1 MAWVTCPHC
10 GFTQIPAARCLKC
23 KKAIDRARGSEP
35 AAAPP
40 GGTTTTGGAGPAAP
54 ARLWGIGTIPRV
66 YLLGFAALALAI
78 ITGVLVWGSRAA
90 VTTDLGPPPTS
101 TTPEPWSLDLTGRWQ
116 GRLTTTIAG
125 TPSRPALRELFIE
138 TDRSGNVIAA
148 GVTLTDPGRGGAG
161 AGYLTVPDG
170 GRRVRDLAA
179 VLIGSPGSAPLTLD
193 FIPYA
198 PWVPQRE
205 RTWRA
210 VEGLRRT
217 PDETTYLLLES
228 REPDY
233 LIQAGVNASGFLS
246 YLYLSPAYAFGRGT
260 DALSKVIHPGTESS
274 LRGFRNLV
282 WDLSGSADFVG
293 MQVTATIS
301 GPAGQADRIVLR
313 RQ

>member
-23 KKAIDRARGSEP
+23 KKGLDRLREGE
-35 AAAPP
+35 
-40 GGTTTTGGAGPAAP
+40 PAAP
-54 ARLWGIGTIPRV
+54 AGAATGANPSAATGLPGLGSIPRA

-78 ITGVLVWGSRAA
+78 ITGVLVWGSSTA
-90 VTTDLGPPPTS
+90 VTADLGPPPVS
-101 TTPEPWSLDLTGRWQ
+101 TTPEPWTLDLTGRWQ
-116 GRLTTTIAG
+116 GKIATTIAG
-125 TPSRPALRELFIE
+125 TPSRPALREMFVE
-138 TDRSGNVIAA
+138 TDRSGNVVGA

-170 GRRVRDLAA
+170 GRRVRELAA
-179 VLIGSPGSAPLTLD
+179 ALIASPAGASLTLD

-198 PWVPQRE
+198 PWVPR
-205 RTWRA
+205 RDRSWRA

-217 PDETTYLLLES
+217 PDETAYLLLES

-233 LIQAGVNASGFLS
+233 LIQAGVNATGFLS
-246 YLYLSPAYAFGRGT
+246 YLYLSPAYASGRGT
-260 DALSKVIHPGTESS
+260 DALSKVIHPGPESS

-282 WDLSGSADFVG
+282 WDLSGSADFVTL
-293 MQVTATIS
+293 QVTATIS
-301 GPAGQADRIVLR
+301 GPAGSPDRITLR

>member
-23 KKAIDRARGSEP
+23 KKAIDRARTGESGPGPTGS
-35 AAAPP
+35 
-40 GGTTTTGGAGPAAP
+40 AGPANPEPTP
-54 ARLWGIGTIPRV
+54 ALGGLAAVPRV

-90 VTTDLGPPPTS
+90 VTTDLVPPPS
-101 TTPEPWSLDLTGRWQ
+101 SATPEPWSLDLTGRWQ
-116 GRLTTTIAG
+116 GRITTTIPG
-125 TPSRPALRELFIE
+125 TPSRPALREIFVE
-138 TDRSGNVIAA
+138 TDRSGDVVGA

-170 GRRVRDLAA
+170 GRRVRELAA
-179 VLIGSPGSAPLTLD
+179 VLGASPAGASLTLD

-198 PWVPQRE
+198 PWVPQRD

-210 VEGLRRT
+210 VEGLRKI

-228 REPDY
+228 RETDY
-233 LIQAGVNASGFLS
+233 LIQAGVNATGFLS
-246 YLYLSPAYAFGRGT
+246 YIYLSPAYASGRGT
-260 DALSKVIHPGTESS
+260 DVLSKVIHPGPDSS

-282 WDLSGSADFVG
+282 WDLSGSANFVSL
-293 MQVTATIS
+293 QVTATIS
-301 GPAGQADRIVLR
+301 GPAGSPDRLLLR
-313 RQ
+313 RP

>member
-10 GFTQIPAARCLKC
+10 GFTQIPAGRCLKC
-23 KKAIDRARGSEP
+23 KKAIDRARGGEP
-35 AAAPP
+35 APAPGAA
-40 GGTTTTGGAGPAAP
+40 GTAPAAP
-54 ARLWGIGTIPRV
+54 SRLGGLGDIPRV

-78 ITGVLVWGSRAA
+78 ITGVLVWGSRAS
-90 VTTDLGPPPTS
+90 VSTDLGPPPTS

-116 GRLTTTIAG
+116 GRTTTTIPG
-125 TPSRPALRELFIE
+125 TPSRPALREIFVE
-138 TDRSGNVIAA
+138 TDRSGNVVAA

-179 VLIGSPGSAPLTLD
+179 AVIASPGGAPLTLD

-210 VEGLRRT
+210 VEGLHRT

-228 REPDY
+228 RENDY
-233 LIQAGVNASGFLS
+233 LVQAGVNATGFLS
-246 YLYLSPAYAFGRGT
+246 YLYLSPAYASGRGT
-260 DALSKVIHPGTESS
+260 DALSKVIHPGPESS

-282 WDLSGSADFVG
+282 WDLSGSADFVSL
-293 MQVTATIS
+293 QVTATIS
-301 GPAGQADRIVLR
+301 EPAGSPDRIVLR
-313 RQ
+313 RP